1 MTVIYRFNARTSDGR
16 DISAVFSTD
25 ALIPADAPDT
35 YLLPGQGGFSC
46 SGCRGFHFLQ
56 RSVQDMLQYNDAHT
70 GGALS
75 FGIPRGAFQQF
86 GTFPASDVG
95 SGRGTLVVE
104 QPQPQPVTFRS
115 TMDQSSGRSWAL
127 GAGSTFEQRF
137 RAAAGGVPNE
147 LGIRMGINQNPYAV
161 HLVVAVDG
169 NVLHDQTHP
178 NLVQRRSDWA
188 TVFSLA
194 DVTAQVAAGAWVT
207 VRITPDR
214 EIGIEPLF
222 EQDPDVPQ
230 GQLPR
235 YGDMAARFYMAGMTR
250 P

>member
-1 MTVIYRFNARTSDGR
+1 MSVNYRFSARTSDGR

-25 ALIPADAPDT
+25 AFIPANVPDT

-46 SGCRGFHFLQ
+46 EGCRGFHFLQ
-56 RSVQDMLQYNDAHT
+56 HPLQDLLQFNDWQT
-70 GGALS
+70 GGAFS
-75 FGIPRGAFQQF
+75 YGFPHGTFQRF
-86 GTFPASDVG
+86 GTFQSSDVG
-95 SGRGTLVVE
+95 SGRGTLLVE

-115 TMDQSSGRSWAL
+115 TMDQSSDRSWAL
-127 GAGSTFEQRF
+127 GANSTFEQRF
-137 RAAAGGVPNE
+137 RAATGGVPNE
-147 LGIRMGINQNPYAV
+147 LGIRMGINQHPYAV

-169 NVLHDQTHP
+169 TPLHDQTHA

-188 TVFSLA
+188 TVFNLA
-194 DVTAQVAAGAWVT
+194 DVTTQVPAGAWVT
-207 VRITPDR
+207 VSITPDT

-222 EQDPDVPQ
+222 ADDPDVPL

-235 YGDMAARFYMAGMTR
+235 YGEMAARFYMSGMTR